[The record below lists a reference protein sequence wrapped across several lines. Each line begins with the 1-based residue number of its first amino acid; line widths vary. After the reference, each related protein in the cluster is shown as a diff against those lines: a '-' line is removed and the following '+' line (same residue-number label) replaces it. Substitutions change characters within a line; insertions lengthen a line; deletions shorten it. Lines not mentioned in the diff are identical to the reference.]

1 MSIEAM
7 KQALEAMGLMGA
19 DLICEAA
26 HHGKKDRHGIGEPC
40 HIQQRWHKAFDALR
54 TAIAEAEKQEPVAW
68 QEADYDRVLQVIKE
82 MRPAAEAIK
91 DKPAS
96 WWLDR
101 FEEAVKQL
109 KERA

>member
-7 KQALEAMGLMGA
+7 KQALEALEVAYGVS
-19 DLICEAA
+19 LIEDIIP
-26 HHGKKDRHGIGEPC
+26 KDAPIKQA
-40 HIQQRWHKAFDALR
+40 ITALR
-54 TAIAEAEKQEPVAW
+54 TAIEQAEKQEPVVW
-68 QEADYDRVLQVIKE
+68 KEADYDKVLQIIKE
-82 MRPAAEAIK
+82 MRPAAAAIK

-109 KERA
+109 KEKA

>member
-7 KQALEAMGLMGA
+7 RLADALEEKDYPPRRAAAAELRRLHAVNAQLM
-19 DLICEAA
+19 D
-26 HHGKKDRHGIGEPC
+26 K
-40 HIQQRWHKAFDALR
+40 
-54 TAIAEAEKQEPVAW
+54 
-68 QEADYDRVLQVIKE
+68 VLQVIKE

-101 FEEAVKQL
+101 IEEAVKEL
-109 KERA
+109 KEKNNG